1 MRANAPLPI
10 LKQVDS
16 TFNQFRWF
24 HEVKSNRGTMGIL
37 HLYAHKADQ
46 MKPYGTTADGKAVN
60 EYILKNANGMEVKVI
75 TYGGIITSIRVPDR
89 DGSMAN
95 VTLGFNNLADYE
107 ARNIYFGT
115 ITGRY
120 ANRIAG
126 GKFTLNGAEY
136 NLYVNDGTNSLHGG
150 LKGFDKQVWKAVEIN
165 QGVELSYLSPDGEEG
180 YPGNLDVKVAYT
192 LTSDNG
198 LRIDYTATTDKPTVV
213 NLTNHAYFNLAG
225 EGSGCIENHILSINA
240 DRYTPVDANL
250 IPTGQFAPVAGTP
263 LDFRM
268 PKAIAP
274 GQRSNHEQI
283 VLGRGY
289 DHNWVLNRPNFEDT
303 TLIQAAR
310 IYDPRSGRVMEV
322 WTTEPGIQ
330 FYAGNFI
337 NATLV
342 GSGGRLYR
350 QSDGFALETQHFP
363 DSPNQ
368 PNFPSTVLNPG
379 ETYSTTTVYKF
390 SAI

>member
-1 MRANAPLPI
+1 M
-10 LKQVDS
+10 Q
-16 TFNQFRWF
+16 
-24 HEVKSNRGTMGIL
+24 
-37 HLYAHKADQ
+37 
-46 MKPYGTTADGKAVN
+46 PYGTTSDGQAVE
-60 EYILKNANGMEVKVI
+60 EYILTNANGMEVQII

-89 DGSMAN
+89 DGMMAN
-95 VTLGFNNLADYE
+95 VTLGLGSLADYE

-120 ANRIAG
+120 ANRIARG
-126 GKFTLNGAEY
+126 RFTLSGVEY
-136 NLYVNDGTNSLHGG
+136 TLAVNDGENSLHGG
-150 LKGFDKQVWKAVEIN
+150 IKGFDKQVWKAAEISEGG
-165 QGVELSYLSPDGEEG
+165 GVELSYLSPDGEEG
-180 YPGNLDVKVAYT
+180 YPGNLDVKVVYT
-192 LTSDNG
+192 LTNDNG

-213 NLTNHAYFNLAG
+213 NLTNHAYFNLSG
-225 EGSGCIENHILSINA
+225 EGSGAIQDHILTIDA
-240 DRYTPVDANL
+240 DNYTPVNSTL
-250 IPTGQFAPVAGTP
+250 IPTGEFAPVEGTP
-263 LDFRM
+263 FDFRM

-289 DHNWVLNRPNFEDT
+289 DHNWVLNRLSFEDKS
-303 TLIQAAR
+303 LIQAAR
-310 IYDPRSGRVMEV
+310 IYDPQSGRFMEV

-342 GSGGRLYR
+342 GPSGRLYR

-368 PNFPSTVLNPG
+368 PNFPSSVLNPG
-379 ETYSTTTVYKF
+379 EVYSTTTIYKF
-390 SAI
+390 GAI